1 MRIDG
6 ERLVSLTGAAIAFG
20 NPSGLSVD
28 SVTSDSRSVRP
39 GCAFVAIQGTRV
51 DGHAFAAA
59 AVQAG
64 AAVIIGSRPLDPA
77 VIGDVPELVVSDPRQ
92 ALSVLAAELA
102 GNPTAGIEL
111 TGVVGTDGKT
121 STTLIIE
128 AGLKGCGRTT
138 GLLGTVQYRYAG
150 KVIESSMTTPDP
162 VTLQDLFARMRDA
175 GVDAAVMEVSSHAI
189 DQRRVESC
197 RFKYGVF
204 TNLGRDHLDYH
215 VTLDAYRE
223 AKLRFFT
230 EVLPSN
236 PDAVG
241 SVVNDDDPVSSMIRE
256 RSPLPVIGWTFGG
269 CQGSEIRLVKA
280 EYSFDGT
287 MFEVETPWGRFEVR
301 TSLIGRHNVANIMAA
316 IGVAGVAGLDIGRF
330 IAGIAALTTIPG
342 RLERVR
348 PDAAVKVFVDY
359 AHTPRAIESVLA
371 ILGGIDGSAR
381 LHVVCGA
388 GGDRD
393 RGKRPLMGAAAVM
406 NADVAWI
413 TSDNPRSEDPSDI
426 IGQIVDG
433 IRQAEA
439 DGGSRA
445 RWEVEPDRREAIRKA
460 ISGARHGDVVLIA
473 GKGHENYQ
481 ILKDRTIHFSD
492 VEVAGEMLER

>member
-6 ERLVSLTGAAIAFG
+6 ERLVSLIKAVVVTGDTG
-20 NPSGLSVD
+20 GLSVD
-28 SVTSDSRSVRP
+28 SVTSDSRLACP
-39 GCAFVAIQGTRV
+39 GCAFVAVQGTKV

-59 AVQAG
+59 AVNAG
-64 AAVIIGSRPLDPA
+64 AAVVIGSRPLECVLPS
-77 VIGDVPELVVSDPRQ
+77 DVPVLVVSDPRH
-92 ALSVLAAELA
+92 ALATLAAELA
-102 GNPTAGIEL
+102 GNPTSTIEL

-128 AGLKGCGRTT
+128 AGLQGCGRTT
-138 GLLGTVQYRYAG
+138 GLLGTVQYRFAG

-162 VTLQDLFARMRDA
+162 VTLQNLFAQMRDA
-175 GVDAAVMEVSSHAI
+175 GVNSAVMEVSSHAI

-197 RFKYGVF
+197 RFRYGVF

-236 PDAVG
+236 RDAGG
-241 SVVNDDDPVSSMIRE
+241 SVVNDDDPVSLMIRE
-256 RSPLPVIGWTFGG
+256 RSPLPVIGWTFNSSKF
-269 CQGSEIRLVKA
+269 SEISLVRVN
-280 EYSFDGT
+280 YTFDGT
-287 MFEVETPWGRFEVR
+287 DFQVQTPWGRFDVS
-301 TSLIGRHNVANIMAA
+301 TPLIGRHNVANIMAA
-316 IGVAGVAGLDIGRF
+316 IGVAGLAGYDIGRF
-330 IAGIAALTTIPG
+330 VAGISALKVIPG

-348 PDAAVKVFVDY
+348 PDAPVKVFVDY
-359 AHTPRAIESVLA
+359 AHTPRAIESVLG
-371 ILGGIDGSAR
+371 ILGGIDAGAR

-393 RGKRPLMGAAAVM
+393 RGKRPLMGMAAAM

-413 TSDNPRSEDPSDI
+413 TSDNPRSEEPMDI

-433 IRQAEA
+433 IRQVEAEKGA
-439 DGGSRA
+439 RA
-445 RWEVEPDRREAIRKA
+445 RWDVEPDRREAIRKA
-460 ISGARHGDVVLIA
+460 IQGASAGDVVLIA

-481 ILKDRTIHFSD
+481 IMKDRTIHFSD